1 MRLID
6 ADRLLQALDDRDDWL
21 QQISLEQLAQ
31 TNIYSL
37 VNSQPTVKALEERP
51 QGKWNEIQAGLFICP
66 FCGATP
72 HKQYKNFCPKCGAK
86 MDLCNSEES

>member
-51 QGKWNEIQAGLFICP
+51 QGEWKLDEYGLPYCDKCNIHP
-66 FCGATP
+66 DYTS
-72 HKQYKNFCPKCGAK
+72 NFCPNCGAR
-86 MDLCNSEES
+86 M